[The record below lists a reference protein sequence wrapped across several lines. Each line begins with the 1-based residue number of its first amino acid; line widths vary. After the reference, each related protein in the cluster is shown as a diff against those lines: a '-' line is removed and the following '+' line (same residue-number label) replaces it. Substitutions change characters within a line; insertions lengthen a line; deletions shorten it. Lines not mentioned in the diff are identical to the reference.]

1 MSHHHTGPM
10 RPTHSQDRR
19 HNRLVRRA
27 SRAGVAMLMIA
38 AVNVVVGATSAAAVK
53 GTITVTP
60 STGLVGSVGTWKQGT
75 TVTINGSG
83 WAPNAE
89 VGWCQ
94 GIPSVGAPSDSYCG
108 TGTITF
114 GTADATGHFSGS
126 LVLARYLSIPALGH
140 SVDCGNPAVKCVIG
154 AGDRSDVANTGLW
167 VNLKFAPIRP
177 TVIPG
182 TATVV
187 EGNSGP
193 TIVTVPVTLTEPP
206 ITPILVAW
214 TTMFV
219 PGALVPQATPGTD
232 YTATSGNVTF
242 ASGQTRTTLNITV
255 TGDTVVEPNEYITVA
270 FHVLSNNA
278 WLDGFHGMG
287 FGVIANDD

>member
-1 MSHHHTGPM
+1 
-10 RPTHSQDRR
+10 
-19 HNRLVRRA
+19 
-27 SRAGVAMLMIA
+27 MLMIA

-94 GIPSVGAPSDSYCG
+94 GVPSVGAPSDSYCG
-108 TGTITF
+108 TGHDHVRDRRCDRP
-114 GTADATGHFSGS
+114 ASPVRSSLLATS
-126 LVLARYLSIPALGH
+126 SIPALGR

-154 AGDRSDVANTGLW
+154 AGDRSDVADTGLCGQPE
-167 VNLKFAPIRP
+167 VRSDTSHCDPRHCHRRRGQQRSDHRDRAGHPH
-177 TVIPG
+177 G
-182 TATVV
+182 ATRSRRSWWR
-187 EGNSGP
+187 G
-193 TIVTVPVTLTEPP
+193 
-206 ITPILVAW
+206 

-255 TGDTVVEPNEYITVA
+255 TGDTVVERKRVHHGGVPRPQQQRV
-270 FHVLSNNA
+270 VGRLPR
-278 WLDGFHGMG
+278 DGLRRHRER
-287 FGVIANDD
+287 